1 MMCTVCY
8 TIWFPIL
15 ACWSSW
21 HYTFT
26 TRQCFQD
33 CLLRLHIRYSEGR
46 QNPNIAPNSTQEVKE
61 IQILS
66 SIVLRWQTD
75 QILLQ
80 TTLGGQT
87 KSKYCPKQYAEDKRD
102 PNIVFNSTKRIDTLN
117 IARKNSQSR
126 SLTKFDIIDIAKT
139 PVQLRHCTKS
149 LMLNQILT
157 VNVKF

>member
-15 ACWSSW
+15 ACQSSW

-61 IQILS
+61 IQIMAKIKYSDGRQTKYCSKQHSEGRNPNIAPNSTQRMKEIQILPL
-66 SIVLRWQTD
+66 IVLRGKTH
-75 QILLQ
+75 QILLEKN
-80 TTLGGQT
+80 LRGQ
-87 KSKYCPKQYAEDKRD
+87 KRSKYCPKQYSDTE
-102 PNIVFNSTKRIDTLN
+102 SRI
-117 IARKNSQSR
+117 
-126 SLTKFDIIDIAKT
+126 
-139 PVQLRHCTKS
+139 
-149 LMLNQILT
+149 QILAKHLCQSPSLKM
-157 VNVKF
+157 NAY

>member
-15 ACWSSW
+15 ACQSSW

-66 SIVLRWQTD
+66 SIKFRWQIGAQLQGGKWLRT
-75 QILLQ
+75 LLRPGLMLS
-80 TTLGGQT
+80 THLFG
-87 KSKYCPKQYAEDKRD
+87 KIYLLYICPRRREKFGTVGKRD
-102 PNIVFNSTKRIDTLN
+102 PNYVLDSTQMVDRPN
-117 IARKNSQSR
+117 IAPNNSR
-126 SLTKFDIIDIAKT
+126 RVDKI
-139 PVQLRHCTKS
+139 
-149 LMLNQILT
+149 QILPQI
-157 VNVKF
+157 VRRG